1 MAHTSQFRE
10 EFSDWCIGEEL
21 PETHAL
27 MLVLSDDVKV
37 IEIEETLHTIECLG
51 RLRVRGKTFK
61 SNLQRFFVLCE
72 CKESI
77 DAKLVP
83 PQIWPHPDAVP
94 WLVVTACDDAPDAD
108 EFSTKLKLLL
118 QSEGKTM
125 SDVQAMF
132 STDTESPAPTSL
144 LRAVGDL
151 LDRIGKTSS
160 DGGSFRRLR
169 IFSGT
174 FPTPVGEE
182 SFDLWNEQAYLM
194 ISECDCSDKEKKRRI
209 MESIRGPALEV
220 IKVARDDAPDL
231 SSRDYVNALERAFG
245 SAESG
250 EDLYFTFRL
259 MQQLPRE
266 KLSDFVRRLEKP
278 LSKVL
283 QKGGIS
289 LADKDRVRVEQLL
302 RGADPRADLKLLQLR
317 LRERLSNPPNFL
329 QLLSE
334 IRTEEEYEDS
344 RANTVGVTDLK
355 AHSPPDTVD
364 HQQSDGYFCYRCG
377 GAGHI
382 ANKCHNEENQRL
394 VIQKVKQ
401 PFYVSATTHPSS
413 DSGLQ
418 RVVWGTRVISTI
430 DFLSY

>member
-1 MAHTSQFRE
+1 
-10 EFSDWCIGEEL
+10 
-21 PETHAL
+21 
-27 MLVLSDDVKV
+27 
-37 IEIEETLHTIECLG
+37 
-51 RLRVRGKTFK
+51 
-61 SNLQRFFVLCE
+61 
-72 CKESI
+72 
-77 DAKLVP
+77 
-83 PQIWPHPDAVP
+83 
-94 WLVVTACDDAPDAD
+94 
-108 EFSTKLKLLL
+108 
-118 QSEGKTM
+118 M

-344 RANTVGVTDLK
+344 RAKLSTSVHNKRVNVQPAIQTDIQELKRQLQDLKTQLSSIVKNDSTVGVTDLK
-355 AHSPPDTVD
+355 AHSPPDTVVD
-364 HQQSDGYFCYRCG
+364 SCP
-377 GAGHI
+377 
-382 ANKCHNEENQRL
+382 NEEITALKKQEQ
-394 VIQKVKQ
+394 QKRNR
-401 PFYVSATTHPSS
+401 F
-413 DSGLQ
+413 
-418 RVVWGTRVISTI
+418 RVVKNHMKFWIKKCKMDLKWIHLVWKCLKYWT
-430 DFLSY
+430 FQ

>member
-27 MLVLSDDVKV
+27 MLVVSDYVKV

-51 RLRVRGKTFK
+51 RVRVRG
-61 SNLQRFFVLCE
+61 NLQRFFVLCE

-132 STDTESPAPTSL
+132 STDSESPAPTSL

-220 IKVARDDAPDL
+220 IKAARDDTPDL
-231 SSRDYVNALERAFG
+231 SSRDYVKALERAFG

-289 LADKDRVRVEQLL
+289 LADKDRVRVRVEQLL
-302 RGADPRADLKLLQLR
+302 RGADARADLKLLQLR
-317 LRERLSNPPNFL
+317 LRERLSNPLF
-329 QLLSE
+329 
-334 IRTEEEYEDS
+334 
-344 RANTVGVTDLK
+344 
-355 AHSPPDTVD
+355 
-364 HQQSDGYFCYRCG
+364 
-377 GAGHI
+377 
-382 ANKCHNEENQRL
+382 QRL
-394 VIQKVKQ
+394 AKLCEGTAGVEVIQSLGINA
-401 PFYVSATTHPSS
+401 PITMEGHS
-413 DSGLQ
+413 
-418 RVVWGTRVISTI
+418 
-430 DFLSY
+430 